1 MGPDFEIDEGF
12 SIAQSVRFRRPWQ
25 LRVQRL
31 TNAVFALACLSAL
44 IFLLSPRTTWCDWPR
59 ARQAQCVNNLKQIA
73 LALHGYHERY
83 GQLPPAYVAD
93 ATGRPTL

>member
-31 TNAVFALACLSAL
+31 TNAVFALACLSRAD
-44 IFLLSPRTTWCDWPR
+44 LLCWPADNLVRLATR

-93 ATGRPTL
+93 ARDGHA